1 MYEQLDLLGSDDQ
14 PLPPPMGITSSPRS
28 GSIPRMILIVSVLI
42 VIAVADLSAMAEKLS
57 AATIQLGE
65 RVRTRR
71 QELGLNREELA
82 ARAKVHWTYVGQ
94 VERGERNLSLRNI
107 TRLAAALD
115 EDPSALVAG
124 LPAW

>member
-1 MYEQLDLLGSDDQ
+1 
-14 PLPPPMGITSSPRS
+14 
-28 GSIPRMILIVSVLI
+28 MILIVSVLI